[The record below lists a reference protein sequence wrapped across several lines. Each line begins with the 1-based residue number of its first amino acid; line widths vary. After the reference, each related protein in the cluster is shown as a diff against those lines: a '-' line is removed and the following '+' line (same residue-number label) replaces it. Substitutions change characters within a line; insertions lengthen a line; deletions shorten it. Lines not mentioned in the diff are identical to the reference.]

1 MATITEDYVSFETA
15 KLLKEKGFK
24 GYSIITIYDEDAANA
39 YVKELQEK
47 HLPYSSDDPKLKEF
61 YYTQPTLQMAMKW
74 LREACDIHIEL
85 NWEKGNQLYSFQ
97 IWKPGKFQPEISSLD
112 LWRIYKDDNYIGEW
126 NYEQACEAAIKYCLE
141 NLI

>member
-1 MATITEDYVSFETA
+1 MNILTIATIEEDYVSSETA

-39 YVKELQEK
+39 YVKELLEK

-74 LREACDIHIEL
+74 LRKTHKVFINIIY
-85 NWEKGNQLYSFQ
+85 EKSDEVFIAEVKRPVSG
-97 IWKPGKFQPEISSLD
+97 IDCWV
-112 LWRIYKDDNYIGEW
+112 DNKHNCWFKHE
-126 NYEQACEAAIKYCLE
+126 EAAEEAIKFCLE
-141 NLI
+141 RII